1 MGEWRAPCNLPAG
14 QIVHPGI
21 CGTSCEPSEGALRD
35 LIESQETYKGS
46 GVEVAAVA
54 AQRAAPADEDRS
66 KIDAWLA
73 KSRR

>member
-1 MGEWRAPCNLPAG
+1 M
-14 QIVHPGI
+14 
-21 CGTSCEPSEGALRD
+21 RD

-46 GVEVAAVA
+46 GVEVAAAA